1 MAEGGYEH
9 LPDNDLPDLAHN
21 DYDPQENADETTPFY
36 PFSFSVPYGQQME
49 MKTMQEEQSGLP
61 ETSFGGIRELETRLA
76 ALRRDAETGS
86 LNTTGIDKIPNVEN
100 PLSQVE
106 KEN

>member
-1 MAEGGYEH
+1 MAEGGYER
-9 LPDNDLPDLAHN
+9 LPDNDLPGLGHE
-21 DYDPQENADETTPFY
+21 DYDPQENADKTTPVY
-36 PFSFSVPYGQQME
+36 PFSSSAPYGQQME
-49 MKTMQEEQSGLP
+49 MKTMQEEKSGLP

-76 ALRRDAETGS
+76 ALRRDAKTGL